1 VTDKTTH
8 TALRLYD
15 MAWAVAMPFLR
26 VSTRLKDGFYPRQ
39 LRTET
44 LPDADIWIQAASGG
58 EAYLAW
64 TLLAQLRPPG
74 PIRILITTN
83 TRQGM
88 DILVRAAE
96 DLAEANPA
104 LTLLPGWFPFDR
116 PSIMDR
122 AVSMAAPKLAVLL
135 ESEIWPGFLY
145 TLKRRNCP
153 VFIVNGRMTE
163 KSMTAYRK
171 FPGAAAALRPDRIL
185 AISNDDAKRFG
196 RVFGDRG
203 VSVMSNIKFDRLV
216 IDPPKGETQR
226 LADFM
231 VNMRPAGSPFLVLGS
246 VRQEEEIQITKIIQ
260 KIHKNRPDVITGL
273 FPRHLNRLDRWKK
286 TINDIGLNWCLRS
299 NLHGPAMPGDV
310 ILWDVFGELSSAYA
324 AADAVFVGGSLAPLG
339 GQNFLEPLVYGT
351 VPVIGPSYENFAW
364 VGDDIF
370 HKGLVV
376 KTRDHSEAAD
386 RLIEQIDNPAPR
398 TEIIATANAFI
409 KTRQGGTRRACEAI
423 EAALRTG

>member
-1 VTDKTTH
+1 MTDKTIH

-15 MAWAVAMPFLR
+15 TAWAVAMPFLR

-39 LRTET
+39 LRTKT

-64 TLLAQLRPPG
+64 TLLAQLRPPA

-88 DILVRAAE
+88 DILVKAAE
-96 DLAEANPA
+96 ELAGTAPGVTIFPA
-104 LTLLPGWFPFDR
+104 WFPFDR
-116 PSIMDR
+116 PSIMDK
-122 AVSMAAPKLAVLL
+122 AVSMVTPKLAVLL

-145 TLKRRNCP
+145 ALKSRNCP
-153 VFIVNGRMTE
+153 VFIINGRMTP
-163 KSMTAYRK
+163 KSMAAYRK
-171 FPGAAAALRPDRIL
+171 FPGAAKTLRPDRIL

-196 RVFGDRG
+196 SVFGGRG
-203 VSVMSNIKFDRLV
+203 VSVMSNIKFDSLV
-216 IDPPKGETQR
+216 IAPPNGETQR
-226 LADFM
+226 RTDFTDDM
-231 VNMRPAGSPFLVLGS
+231 LPAGSPFFVLGS
-246 VRQEEEIQITKIIQ
+246 VRREEENQITKIIQ

-286 TINDIGLNWCLRS
+286 TINDIGLKWRLRS
-299 NLHGPAMPGDV
+299 NLEKPAMPGDV
-310 ILWDVFGELSSAYA
+310 ILWDAFGELSLAYA
-324 AADAVFVGGSLAPLG
+324 AAEAVFVGGSLAPLG

-351 VPVIGPSYENFAW
+351 IPVIGPSYENFAW

-376 KTRDHSEAAD
+376 KTRNHSEAAD

-398 TEIIATANAFI
+398 TEIIAKANAFI
-409 KTRQGGTRRACEAI
+409 KTRQGGTRKACEAI
-423 EAALRTG
+423 EAALRSG